1 MLLLRHI
8 QKESVILVHPSI
20 LHGLL
25 VGTVIVHGTYRHQ
38 YYVGIGCHLCYM
50 IDKSPEGLLV
60 MLLTGIID
68 TVDSQC
74 DVDDRSLMG
83 LQIRLH
89 GIFFTRIIDKG
100 ILLKGG
106 M

>member
-8 QKESVILVHPSI
+8 QKKSVILVYPSI

-25 VGTVIVHGTYRHQ
+25 VGAVVVHGTYRHQ
-38 YYVGIGCHLCYM
+38 YYVGIGCHICDM
-50 IDKSPEGLLV
+50 VDQGPEGLLV
-60 MLLTGIID
+60 MLLTGIVD
-68 TVDSQC
+68 TVDSQR